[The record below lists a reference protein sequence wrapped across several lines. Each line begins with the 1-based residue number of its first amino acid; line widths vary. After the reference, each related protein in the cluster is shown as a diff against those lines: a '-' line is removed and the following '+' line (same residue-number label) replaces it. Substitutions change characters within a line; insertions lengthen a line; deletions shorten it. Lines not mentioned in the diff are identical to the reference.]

1 MATTFFASAG
11 APLWAR
17 GVSLGAALIRFA
29 ETWLAPLLFLAIRLW
44 MAEIFFRSGL
54 LKIQNLSGAVFLFTD
69 VHPVPFLAPWLA
81 AYLVTAIELICP
93 TLLALG
99 LAARLAAL
107 PMLAMALVIQ
117 FVVGSAD
124 AAFHVTEH
132 YYWMFLLAVII
143 TKGPGRLSLD
153 HLLAR
158 RLAPGQPGPVARR

>member
-1 MATTFFASAG
+1 MATFSATAA
-11 APLWAR
+11 APIWTR

-29 ETWLAPLLFLAIRLW
+29 ETWLAPVLVLAIRLW

-54 LKIQNLSGAVFLFTD
+54 LKIQNLSGAEFLFSE

-81 AYLVTAIELICP
+81 AYLVTTIELVCP

-107 PMLAMALVIQ
+107 PMLAMTLVIQ

-124 AAFHVTEH
+124 PAFYLIEH

-143 TKGPGRLSLD
+143 TKGPERLSLD

-158 RLAPGQPGPVARR
+158 RLAPGQPGPAARR

>member
-1 MATTFFASAG
+1 MATTFSATAR
-11 APLWAR
+11 APIWAR
-17 GVSLGAALIRFA
+17 GVNLGAALIRFA
-29 ETWLAPLLFLAIRLW
+29 ERWLAPVVFLAIRLW

-54 LKIQNLSGAVFLFTD
+54 LKIQNLSGAIFLFSD

-81 AYLVTAIELICP
+81 AYLVTTIELVCP

-124 AAFHVTEH
+124 PAFYMTEH
-132 YYWMFLLAVII
+132 YYWMFLLAVIV

-158 RLAPGQPGPVARR
+158 RLAPDQPGPAARR

>member
-1 MATTFFASAG
+1 MATFSATAA
-11 APLWAR
+11 APIWTR

-29 ETWLAPLLFLAIRLW
+29 ETWLAPVLVLAIRLW

-54 LKIQNLSGAVFLFTD
+54 LKIQNLSGAEFLFSE

-81 AYLVTAIELICP
+81 AYLVTTIELVCP

-107 PMLAMALVIQ
+107 PMLAMAMVIQ

-124 AAFHVTEH
+124 PAFYLTEH

-143 TKGPGRLSLD
+143 TKGPERLSLD

-158 RLAPGQPGPVARR
+158 RLPPGQPGPVARR